1 MNLIMYLILDPMFL
15 IGLLLLIPTFF
26 MLVHG
31 VIKFLFFTFTSRN
44 KNIIISHYHNGKL
57 VKKTTLKPDPK
68 EPIEFETF

>member
-15 IGLLLLIPTFF
+15 IGLLLLIPAFF

-31 VIKFLFFTFTSRN
+31 IIKLMFFTFINRN
-44 KNIIISHYHNGKL
+44 KDMVISHYRNGKL